1 MTVLWRRSEP
11 HYPGR
16 NLSLVVLSPC
26 KIWVTGMDAAA
37 WSCGG
42 DSLRSLP
49 VGEGPGEFVYPWLVA
64 SWGSDSVVFWDQHL
78 RRVSILA
85 ASGALGRVVSL
96 PVTAVNGRVG
106 GIFYRAGSLRVWT
119 NPYPIAFGD
128 VTADSIAHVWDAVPG
143 STSLGTPLM
152 SFAGPVSTI
161 MRDETTFSRVDAP
174 VRRRPMVVSTAD
186 GQLLVGSTGSDT
198 VTVHGWDGAVT
209 DTLVLGI
216 AGEPVTAEDRT
227 RYADSVRKSF
237 EDELAGQQL
246 GAELNAFFRQRAKE
260 IADAA
265 EWPATRQRIDLMVA
279 GDSGELWVLLPG
291 FDSGYEREWRVFRRD
306 GSVRAVY
313 RVPHAGSV
321 RAAAVSGDT
330 LTTLEVQFYQ
340 DTVSLARYSMKGG
353 E

>member
-1 MTVLWRRSEP
+1 MTVLWRRSGP

-16 NLSLVVLSPC
+16 NLSLTVLSPC
-26 KIWVTGMDAAA
+26 MIWVTGMETAA
-37 WSCGG
+37 WSCSG
-42 DSLRSLP
+42 DSLQSLP

-64 SWGSDSVVFWDQHL
+64 AWGTDSVVIWDQHL
-78 RRVSILA
+78 RRISILA
-85 ASGALGRVVSL
+85 AGGSLGRVVSL
-96 PVTAVNGRVG
+96 PVTAVNGRLG
-106 GIFYRAGSLRVWT
+106 GIFYRDGALRVWT

-143 STSLGTPLM
+143 STSLNAPLL
-152 SFAGPVSTI
+152 SFPGPVSTI

-174 VRRRPMVVSTAD
+174 VRRRPIVVSTAD

-198 VTVHGWDGAVT
+198 VTVHGWDGAAT

-216 AGEPVTAEDRT
+216 EGESVTDADRT

-246 GAELNAFFRQRAKE
+246 GAELNAFFRQRAE
-260 IADAA
+260 DITEAA
-265 EWPATRQRIDLMVA
+265 EWPSTRQRIDLMVA
-279 GDSGELWVLLPG
+279 GDSGELWVLLPS
-291 FDSGYEREWRVFRRD
+291 FDAGYAREWRVYRRD

-321 RAAAVSGDT
+321 RAAAVTGDT

-340 DTVSLARYSMKGG
+340 DTVSLARYSMKRG